1 MPFKLFTPEKAN
13 GLLPAI
19 EPLMRRLMGWRQEL
33 REHQQVLEAFRA
45 RASRSGGVLPGQS
58 YAEAKTETA
67 RLLAEIHEGVGQLES
82 WGCVVKDLD
91 KGLVDFLARRGGEQ
105 VYLCWRVGEPAIQY
119 WHRLQDG
126 FAGRKPLQDDPV
138 E

>member
-1 MPFKLFTPEKAN
+1 MPPKLFTLDEAN

-19 EPLMRRLMGWRQEL
+19 GPLIRRLMGCRQDL
-33 REHQQVLEAFRA
+33 REHQQVLEEFRA
-45 RASRSGGVLPGQS
+45 SASRSGGVMPGQS
-58 YAEAKTETA
+58 YAEAKMETA
-67 RLLAEIHEGVGQLES
+67 RLLAEIREGVQQIES

-91 KGLVDFLARRGGEQ
+91 QGLVDFLARRGREQ
-105 VYLCWRVGEPAIQY
+105 VFLCWRLGEPEIRY

-126 FAGRKPLQDDPV
+126 FANRKPLQEDPV